1 MRLFD
6 NNEHYET
13 KANKGCRKVIFQPG
27 EWVLAHLRK
36 ERFPSHRHSKLNPRG
51 DGPFQVLERINDNA
65 YKIDLL
71 GEYNVS
77 ATFNVSDLSHF
88 EVVSDSRT
96 NLFEE
101 GRNDENVGQNQS
113 TKDLLQIPI
122 GSITR
127 ARAKKLQETLNG
139 LVKEFIWANPTFKEF
154 DEFF

>member
-1 MRLFD
+1 MVNNHFTLISNIHFGSRILF
-6 NNEHYET
+6 
-13 KANKGCRKVIFQPG
+13 
-27 EWVLAHLRK
+27 
-36 ERFPSHRHSKLNPRG
+36 SKISIYLIIYPK
-51 DGPFQVLERINDNA
+51 QVQ
-65 YKIDLL
+65 KLL
-71 GEYNVS
+71 GYIS
-77 ATFNVSDLSHF
+77 GCY
-88 EVVSDSRT
+88 RT

-113 TKDLLQIPI
+113 TKDPLQIRI